1 MSAALPARTEP
12 RSQPDYGWSAD
23 GKSAAEISSD
33 IRQTRYRLESDV
45 RALREAFEPRR
56 FLPAAAVSAG
66 LAVLSL
72 VIRRIL
78 RKKR

>member
-1 MSAALPARTEP
+1 MSAALPAPIERRP
-12 RSQPDYGWSAD
+12 RPEYNWSAN

-33 IRQTRYRLESDV
+33 IRQTRYRLESDM

-56 FLPAAAVSAG
+56 FLPAAAVGAG
-66 LAVLSL
+66 LAIVSL
-72 VIRRIL
+72 LIRRIL

>member
-1 MSAALPARTEP
+1 MSAALPARIERQP
-12 RSQPDYGWSAD
+12 QPDYGWSAE

-33 IRQTRYRLESDV
+33 IRHTRYRLESDV
-45 RALREAFEPRR
+45 HALREALEPRR